1 MTHRKGMRR
10 LMLLIAILTA
20 LLACGGYIEAA
31 NATSAPV
38 QQQYE
43 SARRDM
49 DRLEKDAKRS
59 SWREPWEKLARTFL
73 NLYEKN
79 PTWTNRPASLFQ
91 SACAMEELGK
101 RSRLRK
107 DFTEALNRY
116 ERLARENASSPLA
129 DDALY
134 RAARLKAEHFS
145 DIHGAL
151 VLLKRITS
159 KYAASDM
166 ASKANAYA
174 QELSAFL
181 VRQTETATL
190 TGTSW
195 RDNNGFVQL
204 ILHFDKP
211 VAWDITSHPQN
222 RKNGTPDRLIVN
234 LANTVPA
241 STVRPGVKT
250 SGSLLQ
256 RLRVDLST
264 PDATRLL
271 LDFRKLKRFTVTT
284 KTEPFRLI
292 ITGSPT
298 DKGMPRGIPLGR
310 SLHSEPQLYLKK
322 ITVMLDPGHGGK
334 DPGTVH
340 NGITES
346 EITLDI
352 ARRTGK
358 LLEKQK
364 INVLHT
370 RLDNSWVALDARSQ
384 MAKASQADFFISIH
398 VNASDNEAAGGIEI
412 YTPTP
417 KVTAAGAA
425 SAQKNRAKRQGD
437 GKQPPSKQ
445 ENNSLVLSRN
455 LAEAIQKGIEN
466 TLSKQRLQPSRAE
479 IKSAQFRVLAD
490 VNMPGVLLET
500 GYCSNRQ
507 DAQKLASPDYRE
519 ALAAGIAE
527 GILTMVQS
535 LNGLE

>member
-1 MTHRKGMRR
+1 MSHRKDMRR
-10 LMLLIAILTA
+10 WILLIAVLAA
-20 LLACGGYIEAA
+20 LFAYGGCVEFAKA
-31 NATSAPV
+31 SPAPV

-49 DRLEKDAKRS
+49 DRLAKDAKRS
-59 SWREPWEKLARTFL
+59 TWREPWEKLAHTFL

-107 DFTEALNRY
+107 DFKEALNRY
-116 ERLARENASSPLA
+116 ERLAKENASSPLA

-134 RAARLKAEHFS
+134 RAARLKAEHLS

-166 ASKANAYA
+166 ASKAKAYA
-174 QELSAFL
+174 QELSAVL

-211 VAWDITSHPQN
+211 VAWSMTSHPQN
-222 RKNGTPDRLIVN
+222 KKNGTPDRLIVN

-241 STVRPGVKT
+241 STVRPGAKT

-298 DKGMPRGIPLGR
+298 DKGMPRGLPLGR

-352 ARRTGK
+352 AKRIGK
-358 LLEKQK
+358 ILERQK

-384 MAKASQADFFISIH
+384 MANASHADFFVSIH

-417 KVTAAGAA
+417 KVADGAA
-425 SAQKNRAKRQGD
+425 SAQKTRTKRQEA
-437 GKQPPSKQ
+437 GKPSPSEQ
-445 ENNSLVLSRN
+445 ENNRLVLSRN
-455 LAEAIQKGIEN
+455 LAEAIQKGIED
-466 TLSKQRLQPSRAE
+466 TLSKQKLQAPSAE
-479 IKSAQFRVLAD
+479 IKSAKFLVLAA

-507 DAQKLASPDYRE
+507 DSQKLSSPDYRE